1 MKVIVAGMP
10 KTGTKTMNEALKI
23 LGFSTYDFPENYW
36 YLHDEWMKI
45 FQTGGTTEDFRKMY
59 ENVDACMD
67 VPSSHYWEEIHHAFP
82 ESKVKSHTQDY
93 LLRTP
98 LLSARAFIRY
108 KYTPFL
114 LGITFFL

>member
-23 LGFSTYDFPENYW
+23 LGFSTYDFPEHYW

-45 FQTGGTTEDFRKMY
+45 FKEGGTKEDFRKMY

-67 VPSSHYWEEIHHAFP
+67 VPSCHYWEEIYEAFP
-82 ESKVKSHTQDY
+82 ESKVHAQEY
-93 LLRTP
+93 LITP
-98 LLSARAFIRY
+98 HAKVSKFVISTCAFICI
-108 KYTPFL
+108 F
-114 LGITFFL
+114 